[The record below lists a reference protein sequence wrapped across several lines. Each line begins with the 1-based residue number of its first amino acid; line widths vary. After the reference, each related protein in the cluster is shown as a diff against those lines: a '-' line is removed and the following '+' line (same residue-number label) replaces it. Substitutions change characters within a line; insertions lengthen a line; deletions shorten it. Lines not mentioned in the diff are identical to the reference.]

1 MNLRRTAAA
10 LAAIAATATA
20 LAPAAA
26 IAAETTPKA
35 SLTDI
40 ENDVMCVSCREPL
53 AVAQSPQAIAERNYI
68 RTLIAQGQTKAQIE
82 QALVGQ
88 YGPAVLG
95 KPPAHGFNLT
105 VYILPPAILIAGIGT
120 LALLL
125 PEMAAAVEGQRSSPS
140 PHRRTLD
147 RDSRRAPPRRR
158 TPPLRRLKRR
168 ANSPTSTRE
177 RTPRAA
183 PAPWR

>member
-1 MNLRRTAAA
+1 MRLRLAAA
-10 LAAIAATATA
+10 LAAALSAVTLTAG
-20 LAPAAA
+20 AAA
-26 IAAETTPKA
+26 NPTPQA

-53 AVAQSPQAIAERNYI
+53 AVAQSPQAYAERNYI
-68 RTLIAQGQTKAQIE
+68 RNLIAQGQTKAQIE

-105 VYILPPAILIAGIGT
+105 VYILPPAIVLLGIGT

-125 PEMAAAVEGQRSSPS
+125 PRWRRRQKATAAARGPMTEPS
-140 PHRRTLD
+140 IASADAARLD
-147 RDSRRAPPRRR
+147 EE
-158 TPPLRRLKRR
+158 LRRYGG
-168 ANSPTSTRE
+168 
-177 RTPRAA
+177 
-183 PAPWR
+183 

>member
-1 MNLRRTAAA
+1 MKLRRTAAA
-10 LAAIAATATA
+10 LAAAAVAAVAAAAT
-20 LAPAAA
+20 LAPATAVAA
-26 IAAETTPKA
+26 ADTTPKA

-68 RTLIAQGQTKAQIE
+68 RTLIAHGQTKAQIE

-105 VYILPPAILIAGIGT
+105 VYILPPAILIIGIGT
-120 LALLL
+120 LFLLL
-125 PEMAAAVEGQRSSPS
+125 PKWRRRSRANAAAHSAIAEPS
-140 PHRRTLD
+140 IASADAARLD
-147 RDSRRAPPRRR
+147 EE
-158 TPPLRRLKRR
+158 LRRYGG
-168 ANSPTSTRE
+168 
-177 RTPRAA
+177 
-183 PAPWR
+183 

>member
-1 MNLRRTAAA
+1 MNLRRAAA
-10 LAAIAATATA
+10 VLGAIAATAAT
-20 LAPAAA
+20 LAPATSTAMAA
-26 IAAETTPKA
+26 ADTTPKA

-105 VYILPPAILIAGIGT
+105 VYILPPAILIVGIGT

-125 PEMAAAVEGQRSSPS
+125 PKWRRRSKANAAA
-140 PHRRTLD
+140 
-147 RDSRRAPPRRR
+147 RAPVAEPSIATADAHRLDEE
-158 TPPLRRLKRR
+158 LRRYGG
-168 ANSPTSTRE
+168 
-177 RTPRAA
+177 
-183 PAPWR
+183 

>member
-1 MNLRRTAAA
+1 MKLRLARAVAAV
-10 LAAIAATATA
+10 LIATA
-20 LAPAAA
+20 LAPASASA
-26 IAAETTPKA
+26 NPTPKA

-53 AVAQSPQAIAERNYI
+53 AVAQSPQAYAERNYI
-68 RTLIAQGQTKAQIE
+68 RSLIAQGQTKAQIE

-105 VYILPPAILIAGIGT
+105 VYILPPAIVLLGIGT

-125 PEMAAAVEGQRSSPS
+125 PKWRRRQKASAAARGPMTEPS
-140 PHRRTLD
+140 IASADAARLD
-147 RDSRRAPPRRR
+147 DE
-158 TPPLRRLKRR
+158 LRRYGG
-168 ANSPTSTRE
+168 
-177 RTPRAA
+177 
-183 PAPWR
+183 